1 MVKVAYALCVLSASY
16 SGQRP
21 YCRIASIPTWSSS
34 TGGVCVIGAAERV
47 AKSIVCMASKSTSQ
61 DNSVKLGTGWA
72 ESCRWIVMNMNPV
85 ILANLSVGNI
95 VSPLQHMFKP
105 SQKPHCWSKQP
116 LARRSFWDEQSLKNP
131 TPMRHLYALK
141 GGNVLLE
148 STWYSFF
155 INFPSKKQAE
165 QSRHEDSELKEF
177 QQKTW
182 QRAAKSTRHEPVTQ
196 IHASQRKLPKHA
208 ISKPVVTIPWTCQKM
223 PGRFQRLG
231 RFMSIYVDF
240 TVMFLQFWKH
250 AK

>member
-155 INFPSKKQAE
+155 INFPIE
-165 QSRHEDSELKEF
+165 ETGRTI
-177 QQKTW
+177 KTW
-182 QRAAKSTRHEPVTQ
+182 RQWAQGISTKEMTKGSE
-196 IHASQRKLPKHA
+196 IN
-208 ISKPVVTIPWTCQKM
+208 TPWTCD
-223 PGRFQRLG
+223 PNTRL
-231 RFMSIYVDF
+231 
-240 TVMFLQFWKH
+240 
-250 AK
+250 AKEIAQTCNQQTRGHNSMNLPENAR